1 MNNNPNRGQRSNNR
15 GSGRPPQQRGN
26 AGAPR
31 PNPPPNYNPSPNRH
45 RPPNNGDHRRMPP
58 NPGGSGHGYGVPPRQ
73 RQEGFYPESEATR
86 RRRELE
92 RRQAEARRQA
102 MRDHER
108 REKQRKKAER
118 ERRFRRNMA
127 ILGGRLLVFAII
139 LVVLCLLFGLF
150 FLIFFNHAPDKPD
163 TTGTITYT
171 YGGSEVRKVPIEEA
185 ISDGV
190 VYVCFNDVADYLGM
204 MESGSAEAMKFILPM
219 TEDLP
224 ATAAGTGSEEMIVF
238 PIGGQIIEINGQ
250 TAQLEIPNILRGTEV
265 WVSSTFLVD
274 YMNNLSCQYDERK
287 SKVLISRMVDEVNS
301 NEEEDK
307 IVYLPVSFKLKRSDA
322 LEPLPE
328 DAVPKE

>member
-1 MNNNPNRGQRSNNR
+1 MNNNPNRGQRPNNR
-15 GSGRPPQQRGN
+15 GGRPPQRRGN
-26 AGAPR
+26 AGVPR
-31 PNPPPNYNPSPNRH
+31 PNNN
-45 RPPNNGDHRRMPP
+45 RPPQ
-58 NPGGSGHGYGVPPRQ
+58 NPVGNRYGVPPRPYP
-73 RQEGFYPESEATR
+73 RQDGVYPESEATR

-118 ERRFRRNMA
+118 ERRFKRNLA
-127 ILGGRLLVFAII
+127 ILGGRLLVFFII
-139 LVVLCLLFGLF
+139 LVILCLLFGLV

-171 YGGSEVRKVPIEEA
+171 YGGSEIRKAPIEEA
-185 ISDGV
+185 IADGV

-219 TEDLP
+219 AESLP
-224 ATAAGTGSEEMIVF
+224 PTAAGTGREEMIVF

-265 WVSSTFLVD
+265 WVSSTFLTD

-287 SKVLISRMVDEVNS
+287 SKVLISRMIDESAS
-301 NEEEDK
+301 NEEEGT
-307 IVYLPVSFKLKRSDA
+307 IVYLPVSFKLKSSAA

-328 DAVPKE
+328 DVIPGE